1 MTLFKVEVVSKKP
14 GFYMI
19 SIFGSLDS
27 EHYLELEEKAMA
39 VIGPAAKII
48 MLDIAELSYIS
59 SMGISA
65 LLKIKKAVEQNQGK
79 FMLVNPQPQ
88 VRKVFEIIKAL
99 PLETIFRSVEEADAY
114 LSRIQRDEIDK
125 GKSC

>member
-1 MTLFKVEVVSKKP
+1 MTLFKVEVVNKKP
-14 GFYMI
+14 GFFVI

-114 LSRIQRDEIDK
+114 LSEMQQGEIDK

>member
-1 MTLFKVEVVSKKP
+1 MTIFKVEVSNNKP
-14 GFYMI
+14 GSFVI

-27 EHYLELEEKAMA
+27 EHYLELEEKVMA

-48 MLDIAELSYIS
+48 MLDLAELFYIS

-88 VRKVFEIIKAL
+88 VKKVFEIIKAL

-114 LSRIQRDEIDK
+114 LSEMQQGEIDK

>member
-1 MTLFKVEVVSKKP
+1 MTLFKVEVVNKKP
-14 GFYMI
+14 GFFVI
-19 SIFGSLDS
+19 FIFGSLDS

-39 VIGPAAKII
+39 VIGPEAKII

-99 PLETIFRSVEEADAY
+99 PLETIFRSTEEADAY
-114 LSRIQRDEIDK
+114 LSSIQRSEMGKDK
-125 GKSC
+125 DS

>member
-1 MTLFKVEVVSKKP
+1 MTLFKVEVVNKKP
-14 GFYMI
+14 GFFVI

-39 VIGPAAKII
+39 VIGPVAKIV

-114 LSRIQRDEIDK
+114 LSSIQQSEMDK
-125 GKSC
+125 GRDP

>member
-1 MTLFKVEVVSKKP
+1 MTLFKVDVQIKKP
-14 GFYMI
+14 GFFVI
-19 SIFGSLDS
+19 SVFGSLDS

-114 LSRIQRDEIDK
+114 LSGIQQSEIDK
-125 GKSC
+125 GKSR

>member
-1 MTLFKVEVVSKKP
+1 MTLFKIEVVNKKP
-14 GFYMI
+14 GFFVI

-39 VIGPAAKII
+39 VIGPVAKIV

-99 PLETIFRSVEEADAY
+99 PLETIFRSVEEADVY
-114 LSRIQRDEIDK
+114 LSRIQQDEIDK

>member
-1 MTLFKVEVVSKKP
+1 MTIFKVEILSKKP
-14 GFYMI
+14 GFFVI

-88 VRKVFEIIKAL
+88 VKKVFEIIKAL

-114 LSRIQRDEIDK
+114 LSEMQQGEIDK

>member
-1 MTLFKVEVVSKKP
+1 MSLFKVEVLNKKP
-14 GFYMI
+14 GVFVI

-39 VIGPAAKII
+39 VIGQEAGVIV
-48 MLDIAELSYIS
+48 LDLAGLSYIS
-59 SMGISA
+59 SMGIA
-65 LLKIKKAVEQNQGK
+65 TLLKIKKTVEQDQGK

-99 PLETIFRSVEEADAY
+99 PLETIFKSIEEADAY
-114 LSRIQRDEIDK
+114 LSKIQQGQMDK
-125 GKSC
+125 EKDL